1 VCVKFS
7 KLGSGRS
14 NQEEMPNWTKAEGSD
29 GHPEVLPRFIVLLP
43 AEKSNPCLTVRL
55 VPIFA
60 WLSRPQSDA

>member
-1 VCVKFS
+1 
-7 KLGSGRS
+7 
-14 NQEEMPNWTKAEGSD
+14 MPNWTKAEGSD

-43 AEKSNPCLTVRL
+43 AEKSNPYLTVRL